1 MLEILKTI
9 NNDYAT
15 VLTMLISFITGAI
28 TLAYV
33 IFTYKQMKFTEKS
46 VNVMK
51 NQLSLQEQPCVL
63 PSIIKGSSDAALDNG
78 RRWLKIEF
86 NLKNIG
92 LSPAISVFSVC
103 YLKLKYTSNNG
114 CNIVPMSSAI
124 EYLPSLAAT
133 EEKTLYLSFEN
144 KEIKCLLDD
153 LEVCHFKNME
163 RLRTNPYL
171 NHYRGT
177 DFVIKVFSKNILGQW
192 FETKLE
198 QEIAWL
204 HDPNSKRVSN
214 NINENTIPP
223 CKLFPQDNV
232 EVVFSWLNNS
242 RVNTRPIDKIQVDKT
257 ISQFSEHQ
265 PELIRLL
272 DEDKSCTL

>member
-9 NNDYAT
+9 NNDYAA
-15 VLTMLISFITGAI
+15 VLTMLISFVTGAI
-28 TLAYV
+28 TLIYV

-63 PSIIKGSSDAALDNG
+63 PSIVKGSSDAALDTG
-78 RRWLKIEF
+78 RRWLTMEF

-103 YLKLKYTSNNG
+103 YFKLKYTSNNDSD
-114 CNIVPMSSAI
+114 IVPMSSPI
-124 EYLPSLAAT
+124 VYLPSLAAN
-133 EEKTLYLSFEN
+133 EDKTISLDFEN
-144 KEIKCLLDD
+144 KEIKYLLDD

-163 RLRTNPYL
+163 RIRTNHYL

-198 QEIAWL
+198 QEISWL
-204 HDPNSKRVSN
+204 HNPNSKRTSG

-232 EVVFSWLNNS
+232 EVVFSWLSNS
-242 RVNTRPIDKIQVDKT
+242 RVNTSPIEKSQVDNT
-257 ISQFSEHQ
+257 IKQFSEHQ
-265 PELIRLL
+265 PELISLL
-272 DEDKSCTL
+272 GEDKNRVL